1 MTRATWGFLAI
12 LLSTSSAIPYFKY
25 ERPIETPAA
34 SGQQYAVVDETVWPH
49 ALPNLDDLRLFAAGK
64 EIPYARRTMRGSRE
78 TEQKTIRLL
87 QPATLGGKTQF
98 LLDMAGV
105 AEYDRVTL
113 MLVTKNYVAHA
124 RVDGQDDPHGTK
136 WASLGATTLFD
147 LSEEKLGHNSTLQ
160 IPLST
165 YKYLR
170 VTIDGHVKPSDIQ
183 GATAGSER
191 AQEAVWRDLSSEP
204 KLAQEGKDTVLT
216 FTISAN
222 VPVERLMLAIDPSQG
237 NFQREIEMQGDK
249 GSTAAFGEISRIHL
263 QRNGGK
269 IDTEQTWLSLG
280 ARDEKQWRA
289 VIHNGDDAPLRITR
303 ARLQQY
309 ERRIYFNC
317 DAGASLKLYYGDD
330 RLDAPVYDYTK
341 LFQADANAG
350 QVQMGAEEV
359 NAVYSGRPDDRP
371 WSERHPA
378 VLWGAILAA
387 VALLGGIAVRSIKT
401 ATS

>member
-124 RVDGQDDPHGTK
+124 RVDGQDDSHGTQ

-170 VTIDGHVKPSDIQ
+170 VTIDGQVKPSDIQ

-249 GSTAAFGEISRIHL
+249 GVNDCYRGNQPHSFATQRRKNRHRTDLAFPW
-263 QRNGGK
+263 RNERE
-269 IDTEQTWLSLG
+269 TV
-280 ARDEKQWRA
+280 ARRHPQWRRCA
-289 VIHNGDDAPLRITR
+289 IKNYPCAP
-303 ARLQQY
+303 
-309 ERRIYFNC
+309 
-317 DAGASLKLYYGDD
+317 S
-330 RLDAPVYDYTK
+330 
-341 LFQADANAG
+341 
-350 QVQMGAEEV
+350 
-359 NAVYSGRPDDRP
+359 
-371 WSERHPA
+371 
-378 VLWGAILAA
+378 
-387 VALLGGIAVRSIKT
+387 AVR
-401 ATS
+401 AADLF